1 MIPAGLRIL
10 VATQPIDMRRSIDGL
25 VAAVAERLSQDAAVE
40 RVIYVF
46 TNAGK
51 DRAKLVWRNAHQWC
65 LFYTKLD
72 VGYRVTIPIA
82 HDGIASVSVDAR
94 ALAAILD
101 GTKKRA
107 TAREVVREARAKV
120 QISSPTSTRKR

>member
-1 MIPAGLRIL
+1 LIPANLRIL

-25 VAAVAERLSQDAAVE
+25 VAAVAERLSQDAAKE
-40 RVIYVF
+40 RAIYVF

-72 VGYRVTIPIA
+72 GGYRVTIPIA
-82 HDGIASVSVDAR
+82 ADGTASVTVDAR
-94 ALAAILD
+94 TLAAILD
-101 GTKKRA
+101 GMKKHA
-107 TAREVVREARAKV
+107 PPREIVREARAKV
-120 QISSPTSTRKR
+120 EIPSPTSRTKR